1 MGGEGD
7 GVAVA
12 AGVLEGGGGEAVNVG
27 VGDAEVGHALGDA
40 EAGIEFV
47 DKVAKA
53 VEAAVYAEVAGYLV
67 EALLD
72 GGAVELEDGG
82 HTDGVSGA
90 VVGMVHGAQGMAEG
104 VDGAKA
110 FLKGGGA
117 HGGGAH
123 HVSAGFDIGAVL
135 VGAREVVDDQFHAFD
150 GDALAHRMVMRAG
163 KGFDAM
169 GKGVEPSASGD
180 GGRHTYCELRIA
192 NDYRRQDLGVEY
204 DLFLLALRVGD
215 DACPPDFGAGAGGG
229 GDGDNGSD
237 GSSVGTSPP
246 VADIFKIPDWP

>member
-1 MGGEGD
+1 M
-7 GVAVA
+7 A

-53 VEAAVYAEVAGYLV
+53 VKAAVYAEIAGYSV

-82 HTDGVSGA
+82 HTNSVGGA
-90 VVGMVHGAQGMAEG
+90 VMSMVHGAERMAEG
-104 VDGAKA
+104 VDGAEA

-123 HVSAGFDIGAVL
+123 HVGAGFDIGAVL
-135 VGAREVVDDQFHAFD
+135 VGAQEVVDD
-150 GDALAHRMVMRAG
+150 
-163 KGFDAM
+163 
-169 GKGVEPSASGD
+169 
-180 GGRHTYCELRIA
+180 
-192 NDYRRQDLGVEY
+192 
-204 DLFLLALRVGD
+204 
-215 DACPPDFGAGAGGG
+215 
-229 GDGDNGSD
+229 
-237 GSSVGTSPP
+237 
-246 VADIFKIPDWP
+246 

>member
-1 MGGEGD
+1 M
-7 GVAVA
+7 A
-12 AGVLEGGGGEAVNVG
+12 AGVLEGGGGEAVDIG
-27 VGDAEVGHALGDA
+27 VGDAKFGHAFGDA
-40 EAGIEFV
+40 ETGIEFV

-53 VEAAVYAEVAGYLV
+53 VKAAVYAEVAGYSV

-82 HTDGVSGA
+82 HADGVGGA
-90 VVGMVHGAQGMAEG
+90 VMSMVHGAQGMAEG
-104 VDGAKA
+104 VDGAEA

-117 HGGGAH
+117 HGGSAH
-123 HVSAGFDIGAVL
+123 HVGAGFDIGAVL

-163 KGFDAM
+163 EGFDTM

-192 NDYRRQDLGVEY
+192 NYY
-204 DLFLLALRVGD
+204 
-215 DACPPDFGAGAGGG
+215 
-229 GDGDNGSD
+229 
-237 GSSVGTSPP
+237 
-246 VADIFKIPDWP
+246 